1 MDLYL
6 KWLDSQGQEQERAL
20 REDEIVVGRKDAD
33 IVLGSPYVSRRHLKL
48 VKNDAGYRL
57 EDLNS
62 SGGTYINGKRTA
74 AQDLR
79 PGDSIMLGRAAA
91 ELFYP
96 EQEAHRTDSSPDA
109 TAQDHSDDPRPSRR

>member
-1 MDLYL
+1 MDLCL
-6 KWLDSQGQEQERAL
+6 KWLDSQGQEQERVL

-48 VKNDAGYRL
+48 VKNEAGYRL

-62 SGGTYINGKRTA
+62 SSGTYINGKRTV

-91 ELFYP
+91 ELFYL
-96 EQEAHRTDSSPDA
+96 EQEAYRTESRPDA
-109 TAQDHSDDPRPSRR
+109 ASQDHSDD

>member
-1 MDLYL
+1 MNLCL
-6 KWLDSQGQEQERAL
+6 KWLDSQGQEQERVL

-48 VKNDAGYRL
+48 VKNEAGYRL

-62 SGGTYINGKRTA
+62 SGGTYINGKRTV

-91 ELFYP
+91 ELFYL
-96 EQEAHRTDSSPDA
+96 EQEDCQDPTDLDSARSL
-109 TAQDHSDDPRPSRR
+109 S